1 VIDSEHS
8 IPVTHTG
15 DVNRARTAARE
26 AAVNIGFAEKE
37 GEEIALVT
45 SELATN
51 LCKHARG
58 GVLIISAIGEGT
70 KRGIQVETSDRGPGI
85 ADVDD
90 AMTNGFST
98 TGSLGYGIGT
108 VIRLMDEVAVSS
120 LEKDA
125 GTRVICKRWVRDM
138 SDGVKR
144 CPLDFGVAIRPRPG
158 SSLNG
163 DAYVIRKWND
173 CALVGLIDGLGH
185 GQFAHRASQT
195 AKKYIERHFEQP
207 LQNLFLGTARQ
218 CRSTRG
224 VVMALA
230 RFDWEAKRLTFAS
243 VGNVE
248 VRVVNSHE
256 KFSFIQRRGVI
267 GLNAPA
273 PAVTEHRWEEHYI
286 MIMHTD
292 GLRTRWQWKDFPE
305 LVEQS
310 ATEAARLF
318 LHKLAKDIDDAAV
331 LVVKRR
337 I

>member
-1 VIDSEHS
+1 MDAIE
-8 IPVTHTG
+8 ITHKS
-15 DVNRARTAARE
+15 DVKRARITVKERAHD
-26 AAVNIGFAEKE
+26 IGFTEE
-37 GEEIALVT
+37 DGEEIALVT
-45 SELATN
+45 SELGSN
-51 LCKHARG
+51 LCKHAG
-58 GVLIISAIGEGT
+58 GGALFVSAIGEGA
-70 KRGIQVETSDRGPGI
+70 KRGIQIETVDRGPGI
-85 ADVDD
+85 ADVVE
-90 AMTNGFST
+90 AMTDGFST
-98 TGSLGYGIGT
+98 TGGLGYGLGT
-108 VIRLMDEVAVSS
+108 VNRLMDEVTVGSQ
-120 LEKDA
+120 E
-125 GTRVICKRWVRDM
+125 
-138 SDGVKR
+138 DGVGTHVVSR
-144 CPLDFGVAIRPRPG
+144 RWLRAQNGSASACPLDFGVAIRPRPG